1 MELALSAFA
10 SWLSTLAL
18 ELIDRSFDHRL
29 IGEERLDK
37 IFYFV

>member
-10 SWLSTLAL
+10 SSFSALAL

-29 IGEERLDK
+29 IGEERSDNLSD
-37 IFYFV
+37 FV